1 MDDFFEQI
9 VEIKRTAKDY
19 ILLIGV
25 WLLAILL
32 STVVVAFTF
41 ATFAILG
48 PIVLFPIIGAAYIA
62 YKLSMRFFTEYEYI
76 ITNGTMDI
84 DKIIAKSSRK
94 RMASFEISWVESLEK
109 YNPQNKITGNF
120 ERIVYACNVDDPNA
134 YKMVLMKEGIGKQCI
149 VFSPNEKIKSAT
161 VKYLPRYIANS
172 AFK

>member
-1 MDDFFEQI
+1 MDVFFEQI

-19 ILLIGV
+19 ILLIGL

-32 STVVVAFTF
+32 STVVVAF
-41 ATFAILG
+41 TFAILG

-109 YNPQNKITGNF
+109 YNPRNKITGNF
-120 ERIVYACNVDDPNA
+120 ERIVYACNPDDSNA
-134 YKMVLMKEGIGKQCI
+134 YKMVLLKEGIGKQCI